1 MPANQPDTIFHLW
14 VYLSTSPLLGLTTT
28 LAVFIFATWLYQRS
42 GKSPLLN
49 PVPVAVAI
57 IIGLLLLTQTPYETY
72 FEGAQ
77 FIHFQLGP
85 ATVALAVAL
94 YQQLPKLRKLWLPV
108 SIALVTGVVTA
119 VLSGVAIARLLGG
132 SRATL
137 ISIAPKS
144 VTTPVAMGIA
154 EQTGGLPSLTAAF
167 VVITGIVGALTG
179 TTLLRWLNIR
189 DDSVKGIAMGITS
202 HGMGT
207 ARSFQVSPEMGAFA
221 GLAMAIASLITAILL
236 PWLLGL
242 IGLQ

>member
-1 MPANQPDTIFHLW
+1 M
-14 VYLSTSPLLGLTTT
+14 
-28 LAVFIFATWLYQRS
+28 
-42 GKSPLLN
+42 
-49 PVPVAVAI
+49 
-57 IIGLLLLTQTPYETY
+57 
-72 FEGAQ
+72 
-77 FIHFQLGP
+77 
-85 ATVALAVAL
+85 AL
-94 YQQLPKLRKLWLPV
+94 YQQLPKLRQLWLPV
-108 SIALVTGVVTA
+108 SIALLTGVVTA
-119 VLSGVAIARLLGG
+119 VLSGVAITRLLGG

-167 VVITGIVGALTG
+167 VVITGILGALTG
-179 TTLLRWLNIR
+179 TTILRWLNIR